1 MDRVI
6 NIDINDKHDL
16 YEPYNDNYLN
26 KDLIDYLIRQ
36 GIPFKKKDK
45 VTIEVDNNVRKRK
58 NFEQILKQS
67 LKMEKNRLQQKYKDM
82 NKKQTSWF
90 IMGAIIILLG
100 YIISE
105 SSALH
110 EIIIVVGSV
119 PIWEAISIELF
130 KDTEIRKKIQVIDLL
145 LKSQIKTI

>member
-36 GIPFKKKDK
+36 GMPFKKKDK

-82 NKKQTSWF
+82 NKKQASWY
-90 IMGAIIILLG
+90 IMGALIILLG

>member
-36 GIPFKKKDK
+36 GMPFKKKDK

-67 LKMEKNRLQQKYKDM
+67 LKMEKNRLQQKYKDI
-82 NKKQTSWF
+82 NKKQASWF

>member
-36 GIPFKKKDK
+36 GMPFKKKDK

-67 LKMEKNRLQQKYKDM
+67 LKMEKNRLQQKYRDM
-82 NKKQTSWF
+82 NKKQASWF

-130 KDTEIRKKIQVIDLL
+130 KDTEIRKKIKVIDLL

>member
-36 GIPFKKKDK
+36 GMPFKKKDK

-82 NKKQTSWF
+82 NKKQASWF
-90 IMGAIIILLG
+90 IMGALIILLG

>member
-1 MDRVI
+1 
-6 NIDINDKHDL
+6 
-16 YEPYNDNYLN
+16 
-26 KDLIDYLIRQ
+26 
-36 GIPFKKKDK
+36 
-45 VTIEVDNNVRKRK
+45 
-58 NFEQILKQS
+58 
-67 LKMEKNRLQQKYKDM
+67 MEKNRLQQKYKDM
-82 NKKQTSWF
+82 NKKQASWF

>member
-36 GIPFKKKDK
+36 GMPFKKKDK

-58 NFEQILKQS
+58 NF
-67 LKMEKNRLQQKYKDM
+67 
-82 NKKQTSWF
+82 
-90 IMGAIIILLG
+90 
-100 YIISE
+100 
-105 SSALH
+105 
-110 EIIIVVGSV
+110 
-119 PIWEAISIELF
+119 
-130 KDTEIRKKIQVIDLL
+130 
-145 LKSQIKTI
+145 

>member
-36 GIPFKKKDK
+36 GTPFKKKDK

-82 NKKQTSWF
+82 NKKQASWF